1 MTRNG
6 MVEPSAAGAKS
17 PATDPRASIV
27 NIAADRVAKNLVRD
41 RLDRAQ
47 AQRSGLS
54 ASIPTLPSGGG
65 TIADID
71 RRSKS
76 P

>member
-1 MTRNG
+1 MTRHC
-6 MVEPSAAGAKS
+6 MVEPSAEGAQP
-17 PATDPRASIV
+17 PATDPRASMLT
-27 NIAADRVAKNLVRD
+27 IAADRVATSRMLSQQY
-41 RLDRAQ
+41 RAE

-54 ASIPTLPSGGG
+54 ASIPTLPSDGRA
-65 TIADID
+65 IADTD

>member
-6 MVEPSAAGAKS
+6 MVEPSAAGAQS

-27 NIAADRVAKNLVRD
+27 NIAADRVAKSLVRD

-47 AQRSGLS
+47 VQRSGLS
-54 ASIPTLPSGGG
+54 ASIPTLPSGGS